1 MLKLTTNPTFKTK
14 VGIPV
19 PGGKA
24 VPITLEFRAKTR
36 AELTQWLEDNKE
48 TPVFELV
55 RGIVCGWADV
65 DEPFSEQ
72 SLEKLLDVY
81 PGAAIVIFNRYAE
94 EHSNGKSG
102 N

>member
-1 MLKLTTNPTFKTK
+1 MLKLSKNPTFKAK

-19 PGGKA
+19 PGSKA
-24 VPITLEFRAKTR
+24 VNVTFEFRAKTR

-55 RGIVCGWADV
+55 RGVVCGWSEV
-65 DEPFSEQ
+65 DEAFSDEA
-72 SLEKLLDVY
+72 LERLLDVY
-81 PGAAIVIFNRYAE
+81 PGSALAIFNRYAE